1 MQKCKSRNILGWV
14 ITITTLTNLWKNGY
28 QLPFLYLVH
37 IKPLYQVAI
46 NLVLT
51 YLLFLKLLQQKATL
65 EVMSIS
71 IKFVFYVHYFRQMA
85 IFHVTLVQI
94 YPLTKHFKCFV
105 LKGGLTK
112 SYVIS
117 CPVENITFLK
127 LISSSAQFIVS
138 AKRSKIF
145 KIGKCPL
152 VQAFKIPQ
160 NQVSIRHADL
170 KILPQT
176 FGQKI
181 KFNFLPFAFCLLPF
195 SKFISTQFNLAQLYS
210 V

>member
-1 MQKCKSRNILGWV
+1 
-14 ITITTLTNLWKNGY
+14 
-28 QLPFLYLVH
+28 
-37 IKPLYQVAI
+37 
-46 NLVLT
+46 
-51 YLLFLKLLQQKATL
+51 
-65 EVMSIS
+65 
-71 IKFVFYVHYFRQMA
+71 MA

-94 YPLTKHFKCFV
+94 YLLTKHFKCFV

-145 KIGKCPL
+145 KIGKCLL

-160 NQVSIRHADL
+160 NIYRALV
-170 KILPQT
+170 KIPT
-176 FGQKI
+176 PVPKKNEKEHGQ
-181 KFNFLPFAFCLLPF
+181 N
-195 SKFISTQFNLAQLYS
+195 TQNVARSHHYFHETMRRKYC
-210 V
+210 

>member
-1 MQKCKSRNILGWV
+1 
-14 ITITTLTNLWKNGY
+14 
-28 QLPFLYLVH
+28 
-37 IKPLYQVAI
+37 
-46 NLVLT
+46 
-51 YLLFLKLLQQKATL
+51 
-65 EVMSIS
+65 
-71 IKFVFYVHYFRQMA
+71 MA

-138 AKRSKIF
+138 ARRSKIF
-145 KIGKCPL
+145 KIGKCLL

-160 NQVSIRHADL
+160 NMYRALV
-170 KILPQT
+170 KIPAPCAQKEIEKGH
-176 FGQKI
+176 GQ
-181 KFNFLPFAFCLLPF
+181 NTQNVCPFTSLLP
-195 SKFISTQFNLAQLYS
+195 
-210 V
+210 

>member
-1 MQKCKSRNILGWV
+1 
-14 ITITTLTNLWKNGY
+14 
-28 QLPFLYLVH
+28 
-37 IKPLYQVAI
+37 
-46 NLVLT
+46 
-51 YLLFLKLLQQKATL
+51 
-65 EVMSIS
+65 MSIS

-94 YPLTKHFKCFV
+94 YLLTKHFKCFV

-145 KIGKCPL
+145 KIGKCLL

-160 NQVSIRHADL
+160 NMYRALVKIPAPCAQKKL
-170 KILPQT
+170 KK
-176 FGQKI
+176 GMAKI
-181 KFNFLPFAFCLLPF
+181 HKMCARSHHYFHETMRRKYC
-195 SKFISTQFNLAQLYS
+195 
-210 V
+210 

>member
-1 MQKCKSRNILGWV
+1 
-14 ITITTLTNLWKNGY
+14 
-28 QLPFLYLVH
+28 
-37 IKPLYQVAI
+37 
-46 NLVLT
+46 
-51 YLLFLKLLQQKATL
+51 
-65 EVMSIS
+65 
-71 IKFVFYVHYFRQMA
+71 MA

-94 YPLTKHFKCFV
+94 YLLC

-145 KIGKCPL
+145 KIGKCLL

-160 NQVSIRHADL
+160 NIYSALMKIPAPCAQKKIEKRH
-170 KILPQT
+170 
-176 FGQKI
+176 GQ
-181 KFNFLPFAFCLLPF
+181 N
-195 SKFISTQFNLAQLYS
+195 TQNVARSHHYFHETMRRKYF
-210 V
+210 